1 MRIRRRSRKTHRRVW
16 QRGFTLIEVMV
27 IVMVV
32 GILAAT
38 AVPSFGSLLDSIKVN
53 QTVTDL
59 RTALQD
65 TQRQAIR
72 KNQSCTVQVP
82 NANSNSGNGNNGN
95 NGNSGKGNNGNSGKG
110 NNGNG
115 NGNNGNN
122 GNGNNGN
129 NGNKQLV
136 QGNCLTSGSPEL
148 AENIGLATNLQSAS
162 APSGSSNA
170 IELKF
175 GTLGSAEF
183 TIQTAITAP
192 ATPRDP
198 SGKIVAFAESN
209 PKVQKKCVAI
219 SSTLGLTRIGTY
231 TGGTSP
237 RNITDSGVC
246 TALDWKQQ

>member
-16 QRGFTLIEVMV
+16 QRGFTLVEVMV

-59 RTALQD
+59 RTTLQD

-72 KNQSCTVQVP
+72 KNQTCTVQVP
-82 NANSNSGNGNNGN
+82 NANSNGGNGNNGN
-95 NGNSGKGNNGNSGKG
+95 NGNHGKG

-115 NGNNGNN
+115 NGNNGNGNN
-122 GNGNNGN
+122 GNGN

-148 AENIGLATNLQSAS
+148 ADNIGLATNLQASSAT
-162 APSGSSNA
+162 PGSSSA

-175 GTLGSAEF
+175 GSLGSAEF

-192 ATPRDP
+192 AAPRDP
-198 SGKIVAFAESN
+198 SGKVVAFSESS
-209 PKVQKKCVAI
+209 PQVQKKCVAI

-231 TGGTSP
+231 SGGTSP
-237 RNITDSGVC
+237 REITDSGVC

>member
-1 MRIRRRSRKTHRRVW
+1 MRIRRRSRKPHRRFW

-27 IVMVV
+27 IIMVV
-32 GILAAT
+32 GILAAI
-38 AVPSFGSLLDSIKVN
+38 AAPSFGSLLDSVKVN

-59 RTALQD
+59 RTVLQD

-72 KNQSCTVQVP
+72 KNQTCTVQVP

-95 NGNSGKGNNGNSGKG
+95 NGNHGNGNHGNGKG

-115 NGNNGNN
+115 NGNNGN
-122 GNGNNGN
+122 GNNSN
-129 NGNKQLV
+129 NLLV

-148 AENIGLATNLQSAS
+148 AENIGLATNLQSSS
-162 APSGSSNA
+162 ATPGSSNT
-170 IELKF
+170 IELEF

-198 SGKIVAFAESN
+198 SGKVIAFAESN
-209 PKVQKKCVAI
+209 PQVQKKCVAI

-237 RNITDSGVC
+237 REITDSGVC

>member
-1 MRIRRRSRKTHRRVW
+1 MKIRRRSRKTHQRFW

-27 IVMVV
+27 IIMVV
-32 GILAAT
+32 GVLAAT
-38 AVPSFGSLLDSIKVN
+38 TAPSFGSLLDSIKVN

-72 KNQSCTVQVP
+72 KNQTCTVQVP

-95 NGNSGKGNNGNSGKG
+95 NGNH
-110 NNGNG
+110 G
-115 NGNNGNN
+115 NGNNGK
-122 GNGNNGN
+122 GKGN

-148 AENIGLATNLQSAS
+148 AENIGIATNLQSSS
-162 APSGSSNA
+162 ATPDSSST

-175 GTLGSAEF
+175 GTLGSADF
-183 TIQTAITAP
+183 TIQTAVIAP
-192 ATPRDP
+192 AMPRDP
-198 SGKIVAFAESN
+198 SGKVVAFSESN
-209 PKVQKKCVAI
+209 PQVQKKCVAI
-219 SSTLGLTRIGTY
+219 SSNLGLTRVGTY

-237 RNITDSGVC
+237 REITDSGIC

>member
-1 MRIRRRSRKTHRRVW
+1 MRIRRRSRKTHRRFW

-27 IVMVV
+27 IIMVV

-59 RTALQD
+59 RTVLQD

-72 KNQSCTVQVP
+72 KNQACTVQVP
-82 NANSNSGNGNNGN
+82 NANSNRGNGNNGN
-95 NGNSGKGNNGNSGKG
+95 NGNRGKG

-115 NGNNGNN
+115 NGNNGNGNGNN
-122 GNGNNGN
+122 GNGNGN

-162 APSGSSNA
+162 GTSGSSNA

-237 RNITDSGVC
+237 RAITDSGVC

>member
-38 AVPSFGSLLDSIKVN
+38 AAPSFGSLLDSIKVN

-59 RTALQD
+59 RTVLQD

-72 KNQSCTVQVP
+72 NSQVCTIQVP
-82 NANSNSGNGNNGN
+82 NTIGNGNSY
-95 NGNSGKGNNGNSGKG
+95 GNSKK
-110 NNGNG
+110 
-115 NGNNGNN
+115 
-122 GNGNNGN
+122 
-129 NGNKQLV
+129 KII

-148 AENIGLATNLQSAS
+148 ADNIDLATNLQSS
-162 APSGSSNA
+162 STTSGSSDTIA
-170 IELKF
+170 LQF
-175 GTLGSAEF
+175 GTFGSAAF
-183 TIQTAITAP
+183 SIQSAVQSP

-198 SGKIVAFAESN
+198 TGKVVAFVAEN

-237 RNITDSGVC
+237 SEITDSGVC

>member
-1 MRIRRRSRKTHRRVW
+1 MRIRQRSRKTHRRVW

-27 IVMVV
+27 IVVVV

-38 AVPSFGSLLDSIKVN
+38 AAPSFGSLLDSIKVN

-72 KNQSCTVQVP
+72 NSQACTIQVP
-82 NANSNSGNGNNGN
+82 NTIG
-95 NGNSGKGNNGNSGKG
+95 
-110 NNGNG
+110 NGNG
-115 NGNNGNN
+115 NGNNSGHGNSNSNSN
-122 GNGNNGN
+122 GR
-129 NGNKQLV
+129 KKII
-136 QGNCLTSGSPEL
+136 QGNCLTSGSPEI
-148 AENIGLATNLQSAS
+148 ADNIDLATNLQSS
-162 APSGSSNA
+162 STTSGSSDTIA
-170 IELKF
+170 LQF
-175 GTLGSAEF
+175 GTLGSAAF
-183 TIQTAITAP
+183 SIQSAVQSP
-192 ATPRDP
+192 ATPKDP
-198 SGKIVAFAESN
+198 TGKVVAFVPEN

-237 RNITDSGVC
+237 SEITDSGVC

>member
-1 MRIRRRSRKTHRRVW
+1 MRIRRRSRKTHRRFW

-27 IVMVV
+27 IIMVV

-59 RTALQD
+59 RTVLQD

-72 KNQSCTVQVP
+72 KNQACTVQVP
-82 NANSNSGNGNNGN
+82 NANSNRGNGNNGN
-95 NGNSGKGNNGNSGKG
+95 NGNRGKG

-115 NGNNGNN
+115 NGNNGN
-122 GNGNNGN
+122 GNGN

-162 APSGSSNA
+162 GTSGSSNA

-237 RNITDSGVC
+237 RAITDSGVC

>member
-1 MRIRRRSRKTHRRVW
+1 MRTRRRSRKPHRRFW

-27 IVMVV
+27 IVMLV
-32 GILAAT
+32 GILAAI
-38 AVPSFGSLLDSIKVN
+38 AVPSFGSLLDSVKVN

-72 KNQSCTVQVP
+72 KNQTCTVQVP
-82 NANSNSGNGNNGN
+82 NANSDNGNNGN
-95 NGNSGKGNNGNSGKG
+95 NGNHGKGNNGNGKG

-115 NGNNGNN
+115 NGNNGS
-122 GNGNNGN
+122 
-129 NGNKQLV
+129 KQLI

-148 AENIGLATNLQSAS
+148 ADNVGLATNLQSSS
-162 APSGSSNA
+162 ATSGSSGA

-175 GTLGSAEF
+175 GSLGSAEF
-183 TIQTAITAP
+183 TIQTAVATP

-198 SGKIVAFAESN
+198 SGKVVAFAESN
-209 PKVQKKCVAI
+209 PQVQKKCVAI

-237 RNITDSGVC
+237 SDITDSGVC

>member
-1 MRIRRRSRKTHRRVW
+1 MRIRRRSRKTHRRFW

-32 GILAAT
+32 GILAAI
-38 AVPSFGSLLDSIKVN
+38 ASPSFGSLLDSIKVN

-72 KNQSCTVQVP
+72 KNQTCTVQVP
-82 NANSNSGNGNNGN
+82 NANSNG
-95 NGNSGKGNNGNSGKG
+95 GKGNNDNKGNHGKG

-115 NGNNGNN
+115 KGK
-122 GNGNNGN
+122 
-129 NGNKQLV
+129 KQLV
-136 QGNCLTSGSPEL
+136 QGNCLTSGDPEL
-148 AENIGLATNLQSAS
+148 ADNIGLATNLQSAS
-162 APSGSSNA
+162 ATSASSNA

-198 SGKIVAFAESN
+198 SGKVVAFAENN
-209 PKVQKKCVAI
+209 PQVQKKCVAI

-237 RNITDSGVC
+237 SDITDSGVC